1 MDPQIQELIERMRE
15 LVDIIKSTSKIGLDK
30 DDKVET
36 GGDAAKAFTRGSDK
50 IVNAMATLAV
60 KLEGKAKTTAA
71 EERAVNKFAEQV
83 EKITETQD
91 AAARIIAEA
100 AEAAAKALKDAT
112 EAARLAARTDQ
123 QIAADKRSARVKQL
137 GADAQL
143 RKKASQVPK
152 KFGKILKI

>member
-60 KLEGKAKTTAA
+60 KLEGKAKTAAA
-71 EERAVNKFAEQV
+71 EERAVGGLGIFLVRRVMDEV
-83 EKITETQD
+83 SY
-91 AAARIIAEA
+91 ARDGSRNV
-100 AEAAAKALKDAT
+100 L
-112 EAARLAARTDQ
+112 RLVIHR
-123 QIAADKRSARVKQL
+123 
-137 GADAQL
+137 
-143 RKKASQVPK
+143 P
-152 KFGKILKI
+152 